1 MDFSSPPPPPTSIAS
16 ATFSTIHTVTV
27 ASFLMTLFL
36 LLIVVVVVVTRRRFL
51 RRGNDDDADAGIPPL
66 RITPNNEAIIAD
78 EFPSFAS
85 SFDST
90 WMWPRK
96 NIQIGRRLG
105 EGMFG
110 TVAEATAIDPKTHK
124 RGKVAVKIA
133 RDERQLDGLVVEADN
148 MRKSGSNVNVLR
160 LYGLSSRDGCLWL
173 VMELS
178 PYGDLHMNLNAVRLL
193 PNRNEL
199 TSEERRNYALQIAR
213 GMNHLVSKN
222 LLHRNLA
229 AKHVLVF
236 ANNVVKVS
244 GFGLE
249 KEPCFQEIRSASDT
263 KHVPEFVSTKWVA
276 PEVLSHKYY
285 TEFSDVWSY
294 GIVLWEIWTLGK
306 TPYADIPIE
315 ELYEKLFYHAYR
327 LACPD
332 DCPPNT
338 YATMLKCWNRDP
350 QRRPTFSTIIS
361 ELEK

>member
-51 RRGNDDDADAGIPPL
+51 RRGNDDDDADAGIPPL

-133 RDERQLDGLVVEADN
+133 RGR
-148 MRKSGSNVNVLR
+148 
-160 LYGLSSRDGCLWL
+160 
-173 VMELS
+173 
-178 PYGDLHMNLNAVRLL
+178 
-193 PNRNEL
+193 
-199 TSEERRNYALQIAR
+199 
-213 GMNHLVSKN
+213 
-222 LLHRNLA
+222 
-229 AKHVLVF
+229 
-236 ANNVVKVS
+236 
-244 GFGLE
+244 
-249 KEPCFQEIRSASDT
+249 
-263 KHVPEFVSTKWVA
+263 
-276 PEVLSHKYY
+276 
-285 TEFSDVWSY
+285 
-294 GIVLWEIWTLGK
+294 
-306 TPYADIPIE
+306 
-315 ELYEKLFYHAYR
+315 
-327 LACPD
+327 
-332 DCPPNT
+332 
-338 YATMLKCWNRDP
+338 
-350 QRRPTFSTIIS
+350 
-361 ELEK
+361 